1 MFKKTNFK
9 SMNTKIKTM
18 AVVLAASSM
27 VLFTS
32 CDKDDEVISKP
43 VISGVE
49 LGTSNGH
56 IGIVGSDL
64 HVEAEV
70 TAEAKISKIEVLIHQ
85 EDNHNAWT
93 FDSVYIEFEGLKN
106 TTFHKHIDI
115 PLTVAAGTY
124 CFHFIVTDESGQQS
138 SVEIEDLTIQT
149 PSDAVAPTITIA
161 STPTNNQS
169 FASGQTIRISGS
181 VSDDIALG
189 GIYIGLVRVDQ
200 GLTDAEVNDGNTI
213 TLLHNHDFS
222 SPTSYSF
229 SASIVVG
236 GAMDNNSTPKAA
248 TWTSGDYYIVV
259 KSKDSFGGNWAFS
272 SHYPIV
278 IN

>member
-1 MFKKTNFK
+1 
-9 SMNTKIKTM
+9 MNTK
-18 AVVLAASSM
+18 VLLIAFAIITG
-27 VLFTS
+27 LFFTS
-32 CDKDDEVISKP
+32 CKKDDDSVAKP
-43 VISGVE
+43 VISELE
-49 LGTSNGH
+49 LGLDNSK
-56 IGIVGSDL
+56 IGIIGSDL

-85 EDNHNAWT
+85 EDNSDAWT
-93 FDSVYIEFEGLKN
+93 SDSVYTEFEGLKN

-124 CFHFIVTDESGQQS
+124 CFHFIVTDKDGQQS
-138 SVEIEDLTIQT
+138 SIEIEDLTIQA
-149 PSDAVAPTITIA
+149 PSDAVAPTITIT

-169 FASGQTIRISGS
+169 FSSGQTISITGS

-200 GLTDAEVNDGNTI
+200 GLTDANVNDGNTI

-222 SPTSYSF
+222 NPTSYSF

-236 GAMDNNSTPKAA
+236 AAKDNNMTPKNITGDIA
-248 TWTSGDYYIVV
+248 WRSGDYYIVV
-259 KSKDSFGGNWAFS
+259 KSKDAFGGNWSFS
-272 SHYPIV
+272 SHYPVV
-278 IN
+278 INF

>member
-1 MFKKTNFK
+1 
-9 SMNTKIKTM
+9 MNTKTI
-18 AVVLAASSM
+18 AVVLAASCM
-27 VLFTS
+27 VLFSS
-32 CDKDDEVISKP
+32 CDKDEEVISKP
-43 VISGVE
+43 VINGVE
-49 LGTSNGH
+49 LGTSNSH
-56 IGIVGSDL
+56 IGIIGSDL

-70 TAEAKISKIEVLIHQ
+70 TAKAKINKIEVLIHQ
-85 EDNHNAWT
+85 EDNDNAWT
-93 FDSVYIEFEGLKN
+93 FDRIYTEFRGLKN

-115 PLTVAAGTY
+115 PLTVADETY

-138 SVEIEDLTIQT
+138 SIEIEDLTIQT
-149 PSDAVAPTITIA
+149 PSDAVAPTITIT

-200 GLTDAEVNDGNTI
+200 GLTDAEVNDGNSI
-213 TLLHNHDFS
+213 TLLHNHDFTN
-222 SPTSYSF
+222 PTSYSF
-229 SASIVVG
+229 SANIVVG
-236 GAMDNNSTPKAA
+236 TALDNNITPKTA

-272 SHYPIV
+272 GHYPIV